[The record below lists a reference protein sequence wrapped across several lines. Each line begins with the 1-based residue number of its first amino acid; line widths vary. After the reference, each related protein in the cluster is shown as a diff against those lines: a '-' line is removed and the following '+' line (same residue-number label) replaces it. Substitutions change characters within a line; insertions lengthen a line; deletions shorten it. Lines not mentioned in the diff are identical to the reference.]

1 MPRKRSSYAR
11 LSILTFLYA
20 VEVIELQNK
29 KQQSP
34 QFTLKTLIP
43 MFKGKF
49 KHMIG
54 KMGIKAKQL
63 KHAKLMK
70 DLTTLYNYM
79 VSRGIDSTT
88 LDAETLWELKD
99 ISDVNTR

>member
-1 MPRKRSSYAR
+1 
-11 LSILTFLYA
+11 
-20 VEVIELQNK
+20 
-29 KQQSP
+29 
-34 QFTLKTLIP
+34 
-43 MFKGKF
+43 
-49 KHMIG
+49 MIG